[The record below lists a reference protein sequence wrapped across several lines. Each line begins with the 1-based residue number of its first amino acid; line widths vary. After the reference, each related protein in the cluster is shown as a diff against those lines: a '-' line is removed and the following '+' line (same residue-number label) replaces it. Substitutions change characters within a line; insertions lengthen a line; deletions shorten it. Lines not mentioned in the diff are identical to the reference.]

1 MRSGCG
7 GGDDDGVD
15 DDIVDDGLI
24 VDKWLDY
31 LPLLLLPGLLVPVTC
46 DVIHNKIGWRW
57 NDKSKVLKENESG
70 YLHVYEKDV

>member
-7 GGDDDGVD
+7 GGNDYVD
-15 DDIVDDGLI
+15 DDCLI
-24 VDKWLDY
+24 VDRWLDY

-46 DVIHNKIGWRW
+46 DVIHKKIGWRW
-57 NDKSKVLKENESG
+57 NDKNKVLKENKSG